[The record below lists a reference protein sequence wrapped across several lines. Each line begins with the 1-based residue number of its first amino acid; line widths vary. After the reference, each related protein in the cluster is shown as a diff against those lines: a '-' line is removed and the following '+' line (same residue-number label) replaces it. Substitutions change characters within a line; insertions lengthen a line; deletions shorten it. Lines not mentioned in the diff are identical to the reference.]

1 MYSIH
6 FYWIFELLH
15 GIILHSYPRRQ
26 MRFVSLFCYA
36 VDRRCQSDQTLSRVL
51 LCRLMT
57 DTYFY
62 YRFSILTDL
71 KLFRVDPSFFP
82 NRNFFLSKYWSE
94 RSLSACRQM
103 TVSQQNRHA
112 HWTFQSLRCSI
123 FNKQTNIIDRYK
135 IWLLI
140 EMPFI

>member
-15 GIILHSYPRRQ
+15 GITLHSYPRRQ
-26 MRFVSLFCYA
+26 MRFVRLFCYA

-57 DTYFY
+57 DIYFY

-71 KLFRVDPSFFP
+71 KLFSVDPSLFP
-82 NRNFFLSKYWSE
+82 NRNLFFY
-94 RSLSACRQM
+94 
-103 TVSQQNRHA
+103 
-112 HWTFQSLRCSI
+112 QSIDRNEALLQTNDRFPTKQTCLLELSI
-123 FNKQTNIIDRYK
+123 FK
-135 IWLLI
+135 IFHL
-140 EMPFI
+140 